1 MKDNKDEEKT
11 LFQAIDA
18 VDDKFLMETLKD
30 MEKRKNQNHKQQ
42 LKFKQMTPMVKA
54 ATIALICFL
63 TLGISVSVAAATS
76 KTFRQWI
83 QKTFMSQTIY
93 KVTQT
98 KDVSDHTVTEIP
110 VSTLRISLAVSV
122 IILAIEIIIKLF
134 RGIKGLSAVNGN
146 SIGKAPIILVK
157 IGIVLMLI
165 SFIEDIIHAFS
176 GSLNIISVAIT
187 LISLVLLIFY
197 QKSAKNLSPTT

>member
-1 MKDNKDEEKT
+1 MEKDQKT
-11 LFQAIDA
+11 LKVCSIIFIIAAVLNILEIILEIISGNLGNDTLSAIA
-18 VDDKFLMETLKD
+18 
-30 MEKRKNQNHKQQ
+30 
-42 LKFKQMTPMVKA
+42 
-54 ATIALICFL
+54 
-63 TLGISVSVAAATS
+63 
-76 KTFRQWI
+76 
-83 QKTFMSQTIY
+83 
-93 KVTQT
+93 
-98 KDVSDHTVTEIP
+98 TVTEIP
-110 VSTLRISLAVSV
+110 VSTLKISLAVSV

-134 RGIKGLSAVNGN
+134 LGIKGLSAVNGN

-176 GSLNIISVAIT
+176 GNLNAVSVTIT

>member
-1 MKDNKDEEKT
+1 MEKDQKT
-11 LFQAIDA
+11 LKICSIIFIIAAVLNILEIIVEIISGNLGSDTLSAIA
-18 VDDKFLMETLKD
+18 
-30 MEKRKNQNHKQQ
+30 
-42 LKFKQMTPMVKA
+42 
-54 ATIALICFL
+54 
-63 TLGISVSVAAATS
+63 
-76 KTFRQWI
+76 
-83 QKTFMSQTIY
+83 
-93 KVTQT
+93 
-98 KDVSDHTVTEIP
+98 TVTEIP

-134 RGIKGLSAVNGN
+134 LGIKGLSAVNGN

-176 GSLNIISVAIT
+176 GNLNAVSVAIT

>member
-1 MKDNKDEEKT
+1 MLNILEIIVEIISGSLGSDT
-11 LFQAIDA
+11 LSAI
-18 VDDKFLMETLKD
+18 
-30 MEKRKNQNHKQQ
+30 
-42 LKFKQMTPMVKA
+42 
-54 ATIALICFL
+54 AT
-63 TLGISVSVAAATS
+63 G
-76 KTFRQWI
+76 
-83 QKTFMSQTIY
+83 
-93 KVTQT
+93 
-98 KDVSDHTVTEIP
+98 TEIP

-134 RGIKGLSAVNGN
+134 LGIKGLSAVNGN

>member
-1 MKDNKDEEKT
+1 MLNILEIIVEIISGSLGSDT
-11 LFQAIDA
+11 LSAIA
-18 VDDKFLMETLKD
+18 
-30 MEKRKNQNHKQQ
+30 
-42 LKFKQMTPMVKA
+42 
-54 ATIALICFL
+54 
-63 TLGISVSVAAATS
+63 
-76 KTFRQWI
+76 
-83 QKTFMSQTIY
+83 
-93 KVTQT
+93 
-98 KDVSDHTVTEIP
+98 TVTEIP

-134 RGIKGLSAVNGN
+134 LGINGLSAVNGN

>member
-1 MKDNKDEEKT
+1 MEKDQKT
-11 LFQAIDA
+11 LKICSIIFIIAAVLNILEIIVEIISGNLGSDTLSAIA
-18 VDDKFLMETLKD
+18 
-30 MEKRKNQNHKQQ
+30 
-42 LKFKQMTPMVKA
+42 
-54 ATIALICFL
+54 
-63 TLGISVSVAAATS
+63 
-76 KTFRQWI
+76 
-83 QKTFMSQTIY
+83 
-93 KVTQT
+93 
-98 KDVSDHTVTEIP
+98 TVTEIP

-122 IILAIEIIIKLF
+122 IILAIEVIIKLF
-134 RGIKGLSAVNGN
+134 LGIKGLSAVNGN

>member
-1 MKDNKDEEKT
+1 MLNILEIIVESISGSLGSDT
-11 LFQAIDA
+11 LSAIA
-18 VDDKFLMETLKD
+18 
-30 MEKRKNQNHKQQ
+30 
-42 LKFKQMTPMVKA
+42 
-54 ATIALICFL
+54 
-63 TLGISVSVAAATS
+63 
-76 KTFRQWI
+76 
-83 QKTFMSQTIY
+83 
-93 KVTQT
+93 
-98 KDVSDHTVTEIP
+98 TVTEIP

-134 RGIKGLSAVNGN
+134 LVIKGLSAVNGN

>member
-1 MKDNKDEEKT
+1 MEKDQKT
-11 LFQAIDA
+11 LKICSIIFIIAAVLNILEIIVEIISGNLGSDTLSAIA
-18 VDDKFLMETLKD
+18 
-30 MEKRKNQNHKQQ
+30 
-42 LKFKQMTPMVKA
+42 
-54 ATIALICFL
+54 
-63 TLGISVSVAAATS
+63 
-76 KTFRQWI
+76 
-83 QKTFMSQTIY
+83 
-93 KVTQT
+93 
-98 KDVSDHTVTEIP
+98 TVTEIP

-122 IILAIEIIIKLF
+122 IILAIEVIIKLF
-134 RGIKGLSAVNGN
+134 LGIKGLSAVNGN

-176 GSLNIISVAIT
+176 GSLNAVSIAIT

>member
-1 MKDNKDEEKT
+1 MLNILEIIVEIISGSLGSDT
-11 LFQAIDA
+11 LSAIA
-18 VDDKFLMETLKD
+18 
-30 MEKRKNQNHKQQ
+30 
-42 LKFKQMTPMVKA
+42 
-54 ATIALICFL
+54 
-63 TLGISVSVAAATS
+63 
-76 KTFRQWI
+76 
-83 QKTFMSQTIY
+83 
-93 KVTQT
+93 
-98 KDVSDHTVTEIP
+98 TVTEIP

-134 RGIKGLSAVNGN
+134 LGINGLSAVNGN

-197 QKSAKNLSPTT
+197 QKSAKNLSSTT